1 MTFSGNS
8 WQQLHLWNMERKLG
22 QRLQLCLQVYNQF
35 NDWEEKKVEPLPG
48 IGTTALWWWTWTEV
62 GDVLWFLEISWETP
76 EFSGWILI
84 FESLNYYFSWNSL
97 FRQVQALPRPQVRH
111 VGLQTPEAVQALLPC
126 SVRHLQRCHRQVG
139 HTLSLSGTLL
149 SNVLTMLRQNMVVD
163 NVLTDMRCNEDTIID
178 VQADQAPA
186 GPGWVDQAAWWA
198 CSPSP
203 AKRPG
208 AGLKQKHCFHI
219 SLRLL
224 LNCLWNTPCGDQ
236 KAPQSLMC
244 LGQTST
250 TGILF
255 GCGHHMETLFSRETP
270 ESLDVMVTQTGRPGV
285 IFNGV
290 ADWVY
295 EEEVICSVFVLILQS
310 GMLLWNLLF
319 VFFVFSQMTISKLH
333 ISGFVGHASHL
344 VFPRRRQDCLDPV
357 QWHRRKENKENHD
370 NDED

>member
-1 MTFSGNS
+1 
-8 WQQLHLWNMERKLG
+8 
-22 QRLQLCLQVYNQF
+22 
-35 NDWEEKKVEPLPG
+35 
-48 IGTTALWWWTWTEV
+48 
-62 GDVLWFLEISWETP
+62 
-76 EFSGWILI
+76 
-84 FESLNYYFSWNSL
+84 
-97 FRQVQALPRPQVRH
+97 
-111 VGLQTPEAVQALLPC
+111 
-126 SVRHLQRCHRQVG
+126 
-139 HTLSLSGTLL
+139 
-149 SNVLTMLRQNMVVD
+149 MLRQNMVVD
-163 NVLTDMRCNEDTIID
+163 NVLTDIRCNEDTIID

-250 TGILF
+250 TGNLF
-255 GCGHHMETLFSRETP
+255 GCGHHMETLLSRETP